1 MDREKPMI
9 RRYAH
14 HYPLVVEKAEG
25 SRRAGCLECGAVAP
39 RERAWSGRWGRRRGQ
54 RLGA

>member
-1 MDREKPMI
+1 MAREKPTTWSCD
-9 RRYAH
+9 H

-25 SRRAGCLECGAVAP
+25 GRRAGCLECGAVGP
-39 RERAWSGRWGRRRGQ
+39 RERARSGRWGRRLGQ